1 MIPVCVAVS
10 VGRITRNATQT
21 WADRAVP
28 VSAADS
34 VAQVTQNVT
43 QTATAT
49 GWGSA

>member
-21 WADRAVP
+21 RPDRAVP

-43 QTATAT
+43 QTGT